1 VRVLLHA
8 CCGPCL
14 LEPFDALEEH
24 EVDVLFANPNIA
36 PAEEYARRRDT
47 LKEHAEAHG
56 IAWSETPYEPSLWGE
71 AVAGVEQGPGER
83 CARCF
88 LLRMRITASAAAAS
102 GYDAFA
108 TTLTVSPYQD
118 QDAVRAAALSAA
130 EDAGVDYFELDVTAR
145 YQEAT
150 RRSRELGMY
159 RQRYCGCE
167 PSISEAEETRR
178 RRREE
183 RRAGSRY
190 TTR

>member
-1 VRVLLHA
+1 VLLHA

-24 EVDVLFANPNIA
+24 EVEVFFANPNIA
-36 PAEEYARRRDT
+36 PAEEYAQRRDA
-47 LKEHAEAHG
+47 LKVHAESNG
-56 IAWSETPYEPSLWGE
+56 IAWSETEYEPSLWSE
-71 AVAGVEQGPGER
+71 AVAGVEQDPGER
-83 CARCF
+83 CPRCF
-88 LLRMRITASAAAAS
+88 LLRMRLTAREAAAG

-118 QDAVRAAALSAA
+118 QDAIRAAARSAA
-130 EDAGVDYFELDVTAR
+130 EEAGVDYLELDVADR

-167 PSISEAEETRR
+167 PSIAEAEETRR
-178 RRREE
+178 RLREE
-183 RRAGSRY
+183 RRDRSRY